1 MNINITILI
10 IIYRM
15 GVPHFFKWLQDNNKY
30 NVSLINSIIDDN
42 IWFLMIDAN
51 CLLHPCVANIV
62 EKYKNNEIK
71 ANNRCDIEEL
81 IWKRIEDYIN
91 DLIRRT
97 KPENLFIAVDGV
109 APMGKINQQRQ
120 RRYKNYKSVTVNEMY
135 PTQTIELTPATKYME
150 RIHKKFINY
159 CKNLKINVI
168 YSSYL
173 EENEGEHKILQYIK
187 NNIEINKKI
196 VIYGLD
202 ADLLFLALTD
212 NMKHDIIIMREKQIF
227 ENKEIED
234 DIIKNL
240 EYNYVKI
247 KELNNIIIEFDITPN
262 EFVVLCYFI
271 GNDFLPTLLSI
282 DIKRKGLIH
291 IISAY
296 QTVKKETKKTLIENE
311 KINFKILLKIFEKIE
326 WTEKNVF
333 QFNTLFN
340 NEQEYYRYYFNNE
353 QYLEEDKKKMVEEYL
368 KTIDWCYTYYTK
380 GCKSWSHCYKYMMPP
395 LIKDIIKYYSNKIE
409 VVDNYV
415 KLRAIEQLILV
426 IPPEMYKN
434 VLSEKD
440 NDIIKNSKNMIY
452 INYMFPKLF
461 NTDINKDKV
470 EWKQHIMIPFIDYEY
485 FIDKVR
491 TIL

>member
-1 MNINITILI
+1 
-10 IIYRM
+10 M

-30 NVSLINSIIDDN
+30 NISLIASIIEGSID
-42 IWFLMIDAN
+42 ILMIDAN

-62 EKYKNNEIK
+62 EKYKNNKIDVK
-71 ANNRCDIEEL
+71 NRKEIEEL
-81 IWKRIEDYIN
+81 IWERIEDYIN
-91 DLIRRT
+91 DLIKRT
-97 KPENLFIAVDGV
+97 NPKKIFIAVDGV

-120 RRYKNYKSVTVNEMY
+120 RRYKNYKITTVNEMY

-150 RIHKKFINY
+150 RIHEKFLNY
-159 CKNLKINVI
+159 CKKLKINVI

-187 NNIEINKKI
+187 SNIEEDKKI

-212 NMKHDIIIMREKQIF
+212 NMKHDIFIMREKQIF

-240 EYNYVKI
+240 EYNYVRI
-247 KELNNIIIEFDITPN
+247 NELNNIIKEFDITAH

-271 GNDFLPTLLSI
+271 GNDFLPSLLSI

-291 IISAY
+291 IINAY
-296 QTVKKETKKTLIENE
+296 QTVKKETKKVLIENE

-333 QFNTLFN
+333 QYNTLFN
-340 NEQEYYRYYFNNE
+340 NEQEYYRYYFNTDINI
-353 QYLEEDKKKMVEEYL
+353 EEDKKNMVEEYL

-380 GCKSWSHCYKYMMPP
+380 ECKSWSHCYKYMMPP
-395 LIKDIIKYYSNKIE
+395 LIKDIIKYYPNKIE
-409 VVDNYV
+409 VVENYT

-426 IPPEMYKN
+426 IPPGMYKH
-434 VLSEKD
+434 VLSE
-440 NDIIKNSKNMIY
+440 NDYNIIKNNKNMIY
-452 INYMFPKLF
+452 INYMFPKSF
-461 NTDINKDKV
+461 DTDINKDKI
-470 EWKQHIMIPFIDYEY
+470 EWKQHILIPFIDYKY
-485 FIDKVR
+485 YIDNIR
-491 TIL
+491 RIL

>member
-1 MNINITILI
+1 
-10 IIYRM
+10 M
-15 GVPHFFKWLQDNNKY
+15 GVPHFFKWLQDNNKH
-30 NVSLINSIIDDN
+30 NITLINSVIEDGIY
-42 IWFLMIDAN
+42 FLMIDAN

-62 EKYKNNEIK
+62 EKYKNKKLKAKNRNE
-71 ANNRCDIEEL
+71 IEEL

-91 DLIRRT
+91 DLIKRT
-97 KPENLFIAVDGV
+97 KPENVFIAVDGV

-120 RRYKNYKSVTVNEMY
+120 RRYKNYKTTTVNEMY

-159 CKNLKINVI
+159 CKTLKINVL

-187 NNIEINKKI
+187 NNVEENKKI

-212 NMKHDIIIMREKQIF
+212 NMKHEIFIMRERQIF
-227 ENKEIED
+227 ENKEIEE
-234 DIIKNL
+234 DIIQNL
-240 EYNYVKI
+240 EYNYVRI
-247 KELNNIIIEFDITPN
+247 NELNNIIREFDITAHD
-262 EFVVLCYFI
+262 FVVLCYFI
-271 GNDFLPTLLSI
+271 GNDFLPSLLSI

-291 IISAY
+291 IINAY
-296 QTVKKETKKTLIENE
+296 QTVRKETKKTLIEND
-311 KINFKILLKIFEKIE
+311 KINFNVLLKIFEKIE

-340 NEQEYYRYYFNNE
+340 NEHEYYRYYFNTE
-353 QYLEEDKKKMVEEYL
+353 IYFEEDKKKMVEEYL

-380 GCKSWSHCYKYMMPP
+380 ECKSWSHCYKYMMPP
-395 LIKDIIKYYSNKIE
+395 LIKDIIKYYPQKIE
-409 VVDNYV
+409 VIDNNM

-426 IPPEMYKN
+426 IPPEMYIH

-440 NDIIKNSKNMIY
+440 NDVIKNSKKMLY
-452 INYMFPKLF
+452 INYLFPKSF
-461 NTDINKDKV
+461 ETDTNKDRV
-470 EWKQHIMIPFIDYEY
+470 EWKQHILIPFIDYEY
-485 FIDKVR
+485 YIDKVR
-491 TIL
+491 SIL